1 MSSPTVRI
9 ASGQIHENFDEV
21 SISKAINNMVLIF
34 KRFYPFVISKELH
47 LGNNDETTVMPQF
60 VIAALIC
67 NKFYHNL

>member
-60 VIAALIC
+60 VIIAPIC
-67 NKFYHNL
+67 NSCPNL